1 MTCLPSPSR
10 NLAMPDPTANSLFD
24 RATKPLN
31 VIRCPVCRQ
40 ECMEVDVMENFFV
53 KDSWEI
59 PSSVQRTVQIC
70 MSCEDN
76 TEASAFCVDCVEFL
90 CYTCVEAHQRV
101 KFTKDH
107 TIRQKEEV
115 AEEARGVS
123 NQRPAFC
130 DIHKQEP
137 LKLFCET
144 CDLLTCRDCQL
155 LKHKDHNYQFLEDA
169 YKNLKRHMETVT
181 NQLQEK
187 KKVVDEMSS
196 SIDKGLSQVDENR
209 TLVHNE
215 IKKAICSLILEINR
229 KGKILVNQLE
239 ALTKDSETVL
249 KKQKEDIG
257 YLSRHLDHVINF
269 TQWATAR
276 NSSTALLHCKRL
288 ILFQIGNL
296 LRAKCNT
303 SFAPQS
309 TLRFQC
315 RSGFWA
321 SNVDLGSLVVENL
334 PSHSLGVGYQGL
346 HQQLPLPRQGPQG
359 SPSGPPPGPP
369 QAHPAPHST
378 LAQLQLQVEKLA
390 QQPHW
395 QPPPP
400 PWSWYQ
406 SLGLQKPAQGPL
418 HVGSPSQ
425 TGLPMPQPGRRF
437 MPPPSNHLSPTGSL
451 PSPGFAPQAVL
462 PLKGMTG
469 SSGYQPPDPFQ
480 LSPLHSHSAPL
491 LSNSS
496 FSSPHSHL
504 QTESLYLSQ
513 RTHGVGP
520 VQIRRP
526 SFSQTLPPFL
536 PHRNAE
542 GLQSSQGLPAVSRE
556 EKPGIVS
563 WRPAETQSSA
573 AQTSAAKR
581 RRRLSPG
588 PIIVIKDEPEEDM
601 SYMQAYQKASLPD
614 STGVQAPPHHTG
626 EHIQTHPNP
635 PHHTGEH
642 IQTHPNPPHH
652 TGEHIQTHPNPPHH
666 TGEHIQTHP
675 NPPHHAGE
683 HIQTHPNPPH
693 HTGEHIQT
701 HPNPP
706 HHTGEHILTHP
717 NPPHHTGEHI
727 QTHPNPPH
735 HAGKHIQ
742 THPNPP
748 HHTGEHIQTHPNP
761 PHHTGEHIL
770 THPNPP
776 HHTGEHIQTHPNPPH
791 HAGEHIQTHPNPPL
805 HTGEHILT
813 HPNLPHHAGEH
824 IQTHPNPSL
833 DDQAK
838 TPPQPPKIGDGPA
851 QPDGP
856 QQTAVAP
863 DLAPE
868 KDPNRD
874 RCAVCQTE
882 GKLWSCDKCPKV
894 FHLTCHIPSLPTSP
908 STEWLCTF
916 CREPSLPE
924 MEDGRVRQPEP
935 VKEEP
940 LSEPRLSPVNRT
952 KCERL
957 LLCLYCSELSARFQ
971 ETPLVMPEDTGAVK
985 AHMNLATVKNRL
997 ESPSSPDYHSPAQ
1010 FVSDVRL
1017 IFRNPAAHQEPG
1029 SEVAT
1034 AARKLERL
1042 FEEQLKVVY
1051 PDRTFPE
1058 VKTEVT
1064 GPVTPPVSPPSTPGL
1079 APAAEP
1085 LSRCSEPRGAA
1096 SPISTT
1102 REEREAA

>member
-1 MTCLPSPSR
+1 MEESTEIPDLDDAAVIFVENEAKCLSVRGEALNMHPRTSNVLDTCPVCHSHFHSREPKLLPCLHSFCMTCLPSPSR
-10 NLAMPDPTANSLFD
+10 NLAMPDPTANSQFD

-53 KDSWEI
+53 KDSGEI
-59 PSSVQRTVQIC
+59 PSTVQRTVQIC
-70 MSCEDN
+70 MSCDDH
-76 TEASAFCVDCVEFL
+76 TEASGFCVDCVEFL
-90 CYTCVEAHQRV
+90 CFTCVEAHQRV

-123 NQRPAFC
+123 NWRPAFC
-130 DIHKQEP
+130 DVHKQEP

-181 NQLQEK
+181 KQLQEK

-196 SIDKGLSQVDENR
+196 YIDKGLSQVDENR

-334 PSHSLGVGYQGL
+334 PSHSLGGVYQGL

-359 SPSGPPPGPP
+359 SPAGPPPGPP
-369 QAHPAPHST
+369 QAHPAPPST

-406 SLGLQKPAQGPL
+406 SLGLQKPAQGPVHL
-418 HVGSPSQ
+418 GSPSQ
-425 TGLPMPQPGRRF
+425 TGLPVPQPGRRF

-451 PSPGFAPQAVL
+451 PSPGFVSQVRVPAVL
-462 PLKGMTG
+462 PLRGMTG
-469 SSGYQPPDPFQ
+469 SSGFQPPDPFQ
-480 LSPLHSHSAPL
+480 PAPLHSHSAPL

-513 RTHGVGP
+513 RSDGVGP

-542 GLQSSQGLPAVSRE
+542 ELQSSQGLPAVSRE
-556 EKPGIVS
+556 EKPGTVA
-563 WRPAETQSSA
+563 WRQAETQASA

-601 SYMQAYQKASLPD
+601 SYMQANQKANLPD
-614 STGVQAPPHHTG
+614 STGVQAPPH
-626 EHIQTHPNP
+626 NA
-635 PHHTGEH
+635 
-642 IQTHPNPPHH
+642 
-652 TGEHIQTHPNPPHH
+652 
-666 TGEHIQTHP
+666 GEHIQTHP

-693 HTGEHIQT
+693 NAGEHIQT

-706 HHTGEHILTHP
+706 H
-717 NPPHHTGEHI
+717 NAGEHI

-735 HAGKHIQ
+735 NA
-742 THPNPP
+742 
-748 HHTGEHIQTHPNP
+748 GEHIQTHPNP
-761 PHHTGEHIL
+761 PH
-770 THPNPP
+770 N
-776 HHTGEHIQTHPNPPH
+776 
-791 HAGEHIQTHPNPPL
+791 
-805 HTGEHILT
+805 
-813 HPNLPHHAGEH
+813 AGEH

-833 DDQAK
+833 EDQAK
-838 TPPQPPKIGDGPA
+838 ILPQPPEIGGGLA

-882 GKLWSCDKCPKV
+882 GKLQSCDKCPKV
-894 FHLTCHIPSLPTSP
+894 FHLTCHIPTLPRSP
-908 STEWLCTF
+908 SAEWLCTF
-916 CREPSLPE
+916 CREPSLPK
-924 MEDGRVRQPEP
+924 MEDGCVRRPEP

-940 LSEPRLSPVNRT
+940 LSEPRLSPVNKR
-952 KCERL
+952 KCECL
-957 LLCLYCSELSARFQ
+957 LLRLYCSELSAGFQ
-971 ETPLVMPEDTGAVK
+971 ETPLVSGDTGRIQHRQVMPEDTGAVK

-997 ESPSSPDYHSPAQ
+997 ESPSSPDYHSPAE
-1010 FVSDVRL
+1010 FVSDIRL
-1017 IFRNPAAHQEPG
+1017 IFRNPVAHQEPG

-1042 FEEQLKVVY
+1042 FEEQLKVVF
-1051 PDRTFPE
+1051 PERTFPE
-1058 VKTEVT
+1058 VKSEVT
-1064 GPVTPPVSPPSTPGL
+1064 GPVTPPVSPPSPPGL
-1079 APAAEP
+1079 ALTSEP

-1096 SPISTT
+1096 SPISTP
-1102 REEREAA
+1102 REEKEAA